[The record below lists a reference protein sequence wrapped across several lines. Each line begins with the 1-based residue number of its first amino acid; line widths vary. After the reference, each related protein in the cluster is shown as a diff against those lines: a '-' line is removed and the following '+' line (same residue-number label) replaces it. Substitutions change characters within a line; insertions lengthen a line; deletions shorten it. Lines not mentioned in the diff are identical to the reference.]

1 MNLWIEAMSV
11 AAEIGLILY
20 FFPNFFSEQDKYD
33 LFPSCVFVVLFVL
46 ADFLLYLLP
55 LVSALHT
62 LLAVV
67 ITYLFVKL
75 YFRQPWL
82 SSLYAAF
89 LYLAASIASDVICG
103 AVLMVTGVNSDAL
116 LGDGA
121 ARAVYIAMGK
131 LLHLLCLFVIL
142 TMTKRRY
149 SYKVILRTL
158 PLWMCLLFSLFVCYH
173 NYTALLAGA
182 SAAVVI
188 VETVGLLFINL
199 VICIYV
205 EVLDRTY
212 ARQQEAI
219 LAQQQLQ
226 LRECYYQDLVER
238 QEETRALW
246 HDIKKY
252 MSAMELL
259 VDQDKRAEARAC
271 LDGLQRSF
279 EQAQNIFNTGNPTVD
294 SILAYGLK
302 KAEEAQTK
310 LRCQTWIDSR
320 LEIPAS
326 DLFVII
332 GNTLDNAVE
341 ACGALPEGDARW
353 IDVSLTQKNHLLR
366 YEIRNPYVPLT
377 PREKKRIHGY
387 GLKNVATCV
396 QRHNGTMT
404 VMKEDGY
411 YTVLIVL
418 NV

>member
-11 AAEIGLILY
+11 AAEIGLVLY
-20 FFPNFFSEQDKYD
+20 FFPNFFSEREKRS
-33 LFPSCVFVVLFVL
+33 LLLSCALVLLYGL

-62 LLAVV
+62 VLAVV
-67 ITYLFVKL
+67 ITYLFVKV
-75 YFRQPWL
+75 YFQQSWL
-82 SSLYAAF
+82 HSLYGAF

-103 AVLMVTGVNSDAL
+103 ALLMVTGVNSDAL
-116 LGDGA
+116 LGAGA
-121 ARAVYIAMGK
+121 ARSVYIVMGK
-131 LLHLLCLFVIL
+131 LLHLLCLIVIL
-142 TMTKRRY
+142 TMTKRQY
-149 SYKVILRTL
+149 SRKVIFRTL
-158 PLWMCLLFSLFVCYH
+158 PLWLCLLFSLFVCYH

-205 EVLDRTY
+205 EVLNRAY
-212 ARQQEAI
+212 ARQQEAV
-219 LAQQQLQ
+219 LARQQLQ
-226 LRECYYQDLVER
+226 LRESYYQDLVER

-252 MSAMELL
+252 MGAMELL
-259 VDQDKRAEARAC
+259 VDQDKREEAQAC
-271 LDGLQRSF
+271 LEGLQRSF
-279 EQAQNIFNTGNPTVD
+279 ERAQNIFNTGNPSVD

-302 KAEEAQTK
+302 KAEEAQAK
-310 LRCQTWIDSR
+310 LRCKTWIDSR
-320 LEIPAS
+320 LDVPAS

-341 ACGALPEGDARW
+341 ACGALPEGEARW

-366 YEIRNPYVPLT
+366 YEIRNPYAPSSA
-377 PREKKRIHGY
+377 REKKRIHGY
-387 GLKNVATCV
+387 GLKNVETCV

-404 VMKEDGY
+404 VRKEEGY

>member
-20 FFPNFFSEQDKYD
+20 FFPHFFSEREGRG
-33 LFPSCVFVVLFVL
+33 LLLSCALVLLYAL
-46 ADFLLYLLP
+46 ADFLLYLIP

-67 ITYLFVKL
+67 ITYLFVKV
-75 YFRQPWL
+75 YFRRSWL
-82 SSLYAAF
+82 HSLYAAF

-103 AVLMVTGVNSDAL
+103 ALLMATGINSDAL
-116 LGDGA
+116 LGAGA
-121 ARAVYIAMGK
+121 ARSVYIVMGK
-131 LLHLLCLFVIL
+131 LLHLLCLFMIL
-142 TMTKRRY
+142 TMTKRQY
-149 SYKVILRTL
+149 SYKVIFRTL
-158 PLWMCLLFSLFVCYH
+158 PLWLCLLLSAVVCYR

-205 EVLDRTY
+205 EVLDRAY
-212 ARQQEAI
+212 ARQQEAV
-219 LAQQQLQ
+219 LAQQQLR
-226 LRECYYQDLVER
+226 LRERYYQDLVER

-252 MSAMELL
+252 MGAMELL
-259 VDQDKRAEARAC
+259 VDQDKREDARVC
-271 LDGLQRSF
+271 LNGLQKSF
-279 EQAQNIFNTGNPTVD
+279 ERAQSIFNTGNPSVD

-302 KAEEAQTK
+302 KAEEAYTK
-310 LRCQTWIDSR
+310 LRCQTWIDSS
-320 LEIPAS
+320 LDVPAS

-341 ACGALPEGDARW
+341 ACGMLPEGEERW

-366 YEIRNPYVPLT
+366 YEIRNPYT
-377 PREKKRIHGY
+377 PSAPKEKKRIHGY
-387 GLKNVATCV
+387 GLKKCGSLCAAP
-396 QRHNGTMT
+396 
-404 VMKEDGY
+404 
-411 YTVLIVL
+411 
-418 NV
+418 